1 LKGITLFRM
10 DETVAGS
17 NPEEELNQFEKEFSL
32 IEVAMEKLDGGD
44 ITGYERVIETLEPV
58 FHDQN

>member
-1 LKGITLFRM
+1 M

-17 NPEEELNQFEKEFSL
+17 TPEEELNQFEKEFSL